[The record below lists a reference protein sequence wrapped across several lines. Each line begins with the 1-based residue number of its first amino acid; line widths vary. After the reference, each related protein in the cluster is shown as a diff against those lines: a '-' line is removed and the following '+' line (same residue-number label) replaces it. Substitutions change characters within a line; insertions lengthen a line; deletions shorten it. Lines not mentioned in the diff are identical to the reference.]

1 MIVGFKGESSKLKD
15 LYKELGFKEVKA
27 KSFEEIEELIKNT
40 DGNTVIANYNEIMV
54 FENPT
59 ADLLEKRNKV
69 LSAVK
74 KSKKNILL
82 SLTKD
87 DPSLDKLQLDYCIC
101 TKMNIKDIK
110 LIEEIYNFCNTDL
123 PYSGKLNDGEYAV
136 RAEVDNR
143 AEAKSLADVKKIFK

>member
-1 MIVGFKGESSKLKD
+1 MIVGFKGESSKLMD
-15 LYKELGFKEVKA
+15 LYRELGFKEVKA
-27 KSFEEIEELIKNT
+27 NSFEEIEELIKNS

-101 TKMNIKDIK
+101 TKMNTDDIK

-123 PYSGKLNDGEYAV
+123 PYSGKLNDDEYAV
-136 RAEVDNR
+136 KAGADNR
-143 AEAKSLADVKKIFK
+143 AEAKSLADVEKIFK